1 MNVTSQNDLTSIR
14 RLIASLP
21 TPARKDKPPQK
32 ANKEVSKARR
42 KIARKSKQTNRRKK

>member
-1 MNVTSQNDLTSIR
+1 MSETGSNDLTSLG

-42 KIARKSKQTNRRKK
+42 KMARKSKKTNRRNT

>member
-1 MNVTSQNDLTSIR
+1 MSETGQNDLTSLG

-32 ANKEVSKARR
+32 KHKEESKTQR
-42 KIARKSKQTNRRKK
+42 KQSKQSRRINRK